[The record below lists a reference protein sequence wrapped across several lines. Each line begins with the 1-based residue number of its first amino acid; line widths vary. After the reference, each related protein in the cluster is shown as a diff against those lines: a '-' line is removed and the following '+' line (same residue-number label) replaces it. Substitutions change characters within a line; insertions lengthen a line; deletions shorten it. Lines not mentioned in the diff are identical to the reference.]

1 MSQDVTQDI
10 LTQAVEEV
18 IAMFGKVV
26 LAELERKLPLSR
38 QQLRRLQK
46 NDFKLLPNG
55 NSGKKKTA
63 TKISPF
69 SGFINSEYLANGI
82 KNSSVIF
89 DTIRKNG
96 YKGGLTAVKDYI
108 LNSRNFVTRR
118 AENQP
123 LNGSSSPTFI
133 SLPFHEYSTPNRS
146 KMSR

>member
-26 LAELERKLPLSR
+26 LAELERRLPLSR

-46 NDFKLLPNG
+46 HGFKLLPNG

-69 SGFINSEYLANGI
+69 SGFINSEYLAQGI
-82 KNSSVIF
+82 TNSSVIF
-89 DTIRKNG
+89 DTIRKKG
-96 YKGGLTAVKDYI
+96 YK
-108 LNSRNFVTRR
+108 VTV
-118 AENQP
+118 N
-123 LNGSSSPTFI
+123 SSPI
-133 SLPFHEYSTPNRS
+133 AHER
-146 KMSR
+146 